1 MCAAWVFVRKSSN
14 SGSQDHG
21 TSLSIGTNALH
32 CFRNGTFRLLWRGT
46 LKVCMNIGEAI
57 RISLASLWANKLRSV
72 LTLLGVVIAVASLI
86 AVVTFVNGINGYV
99 AEKIFNL
106 GADVFIIN
114 KTTNAITNVDE
125 YLDGLKRKD
134 IKMEDYQAVLE
145 GCVACKY
152 VGASAPLTNG
162 NVKYAELNSTDTF
175 IRGWTASMNPI
186 YDLDLTLGRGINDA
200 DVDNASPVAV
210 IGADIQENL
219 ISDVDPIDKEIRVN
233 GRVFRIIGVG
243 KKRGK
248 TLGQSQDN
256 WVILPISTW
265 FKQYGTQ
272 GQSIRIWAKSY
283 GVGTPLAN
291 AMDESRVIL
300 RSRRHDA
307 PGKTD
312 TFVIDTN
319 QSFLSLWSAISGTF
333 FLVMIIIASISLV
346 VGGIVI
352 MNIMLVAVTERTRE
366 IGIRKAMGARRADI
380 LRQFLIES
388 TALALVGGAI
398 GVSGG
403 IGIAKGV
410 TLAIGMPS
418 AIRIWTVFAGLA
430 LAASVGIF
438 FGVYPANKAAKLD
451 PIAALRFEL

>member
-1 MCAAWVFVRKSSN
+1 
-14 SGSQDHG
+14 
-21 TSLSIGTNALH
+21 
-32 CFRNGTFRLLWRGT
+32 
-46 LKVCMNIGEAI
+46 MNIGEAI

-134 IKMEDYQAVLE
+134 IKFDDYQAVLE

-152 VGASAPLTNG
+152 VGASAPLNPG
-162 NVKYAELNSTDTF
+162 NVKYAEQNSTDTN

-186 YDLDLTLGRGINDA
+186 YDLDLSVGRAISEA

-210 IGADIQENL
+210 IGADVQDNL
-219 ISDVDPIDKEIRVN
+219 MQGVDPIDKEIRVD
-233 GRVFRIIGVG
+233 GRLFRVIGVG
-243 KKRGK
+243 TRRGK

-256 WVILPISTW
+256 WVMMPITTW
-265 FKQYGTQ
+265 YKAYGTQ
-272 GQSIRIWAKSY
+272 GQSIRIWGKAN

-291 AMDESRVIL
+291 AMDESRVIM

-307 PGKTD
+307 PGKPD
-312 TFVIDTN
+312 SFVIDTN
-319 QSFLSLWSAISGTF
+319 QSFLSLWSSISSTF
-333 FLVMIIIASISLV
+333 FLVMIIIASIALV

-366 IGIRKAMGARRADI
+366 IGIRKAMGARRSDI
-380 LRQFLIES
+380 LRQFLIEA

-398 GVSGG
+398 GVTGG
-403 IGIAKGV
+403 IGIAKTV
-410 TLAIGMPS
+410 TLLIGMPS
-418 AIRIWTVFAGLA
+418 AIRLWTVFAGLA

-438 FGVYPANKAAKLD
+438 FGVYPASKAAKLD